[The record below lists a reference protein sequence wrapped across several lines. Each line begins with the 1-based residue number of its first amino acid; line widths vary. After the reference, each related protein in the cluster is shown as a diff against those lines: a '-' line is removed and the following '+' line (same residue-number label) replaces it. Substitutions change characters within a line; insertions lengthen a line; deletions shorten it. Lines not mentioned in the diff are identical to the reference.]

1 MASLEI
7 RSLTAGYGSRPVLRD
22 LRAAPLPEGTLTAL
36 LGPNGSG
43 KSTLLKTLAGLN
55 PMLGGDLRLDGA
67 DFAGLSPA
75 RRAEHAMYMPQ
86 ALPKGVHMT
95 VLESVLVAAR
105 SGRARQG
112 GDALMREAMQV
123 LAELGI
129 NHLASR
135 YLDELSGGQKQ
146 LASLAQALVRRPRLL
161 LLDEPLSALDLK
173 LRKRMQLELKHLQAR
188 LGIAF
193 IFVTH
198 DQEEA
203 MTMADRVVVM
213 HAGRIEQVGAGTD
226 IYRQPATRFVAE
238 FIGDANFIAYTVADD
253 GALMLDAQGL
263 RVPLAQ
269 RPAAGRGLAVLRP
282 EDLKL
287 CERADAMLTG
297 TVSDVI
303 NVGSHSMIHVDI
315 GGQTLVARHGGL
327 APGGLHAGGEVA
339 LAFAPDHLHLIGG
352 QP

>member
-7 RSLTAGYGSRPVLRD
+7 RSLTAGYGNRPVLRD

-129 NHLASR
+129 RHLASR

-146 LASLAQALVRRPRLL
+146 LASQAQALVRRPRLL
-161 LLDEPLSALDLK
+161 LLDEPLSALDLNYQFHVMDV
-173 LRKRMQLELKHLQAR
+173 LRRQTAR
-188 LGIAF
+188 HRLITLVVLHDLNIALRHADHALLLHGGALLAEGPPHQV
-193 IFVTH
+193 VTP
-198 DQEEA
+198 DTLRRA
-203 MTMADRVVVM
+203 YGVLARVERCPQ
-213 HAGRIEQVGAGTD
+213 GQPQVHVDGLAHHGLTNGNLTPVA
-226 IYRQPATRFVAE
+226 PATAQP
-238 FIGDANFIAYTVADD
+238 GD
-253 GALMLDAQGL
+253 
-263 RVPLAQ
+263 R
-269 RPAAGRGLAVLRP
+269 RPATA
-282 EDLKL
+282 
-287 CERADAMLTG
+287 
-297 TVSDVI
+297 
-303 NVGSHSMIHVDI
+303 
-315 GGQTLVARHGGL
+315 
-327 APGGLHAGGEVA
+327 
-339 LAFAPDHLHLIGG
+339 
-352 QP
+352 

>member
-7 RSLTAGYGSRPVLRD
+7 RSLTAGYGNRPVLRD

-129 NHLASR
+129 RHLASR

-161 LLDEPLSALDLK
+161 LLDEPLSALDLNYQFHVMDV
-173 LRKRMQLELKHLQAR
+173 LRRQTAR
-188 LGIAF
+188 HRLITLVVLHDLNIALR
-193 IFVTH
+193 H
-198 DQEEA
+198 
-203 MTMADRVVVM
+203 AD
-213 HAGRIEQVGAGTD
+213 HALLLHG
-226 IYRQPATRFVAE
+226 
-238 FIGDANFIAYTVADD
+238 
-253 GALMLDAQGL
+253 GALLAEGPPHQVVTPDTLRRAYGVLARVERCPQGQPQ
-263 RVPLAQ
+263 VHVD
-269 RPAAGRGLAVLRP
+269 GLA
-282 EDLKL
+282 
-287 CERADAMLTG
+287 
-297 TVSDVI
+297 
-303 NVGSHSMIHVDI
+303 HS
-315 GGQTLVARHGGL
+315 GL
-327 APGGLHAGGEVA
+327 AHSGLAHHG
-339 LAFAPDHLHLIGG
+339 LAHSGLAA
-352 QP
+352 

>member
-75 RRAEHAMYMPQ
+75 RRAEHAVYMPQ

-161 LLDEPLSALDLK
+161 LLDEPLSALDLNYQFHVMDV
-173 LRKRMQLELKHLQAR
+173 LRRQTAR
-188 LGIAF
+188 HRLITLVVLHDLNLAF
-193 IFVTH
+193 RY
-198 DQEEA
+198 
-203 MTMADRVVVM
+203 ADRVVM
-213 HAGRIEQVGAGTD
+213 MRGGRIA
-226 IYRQPATRFVAE
+226 
-238 FIGDANFIAYTVADD
+238 
-253 GALMLDAQGL
+253 AQGEV
-263 RVPLAQ
+263 RQV
-269 RPAAGRGLAVLRP
+269 VT
-282 EDLKL
+282 E
-287 CERADAMLTG
+287 DAMRHVFDLQCRVLPDPETG
-297 TVSDVI
+297 SP
-303 NVGSHSMIHVDI
+303 MIVPRR
-315 GGQTLVARHGGL
+315 GGQG
-327 APGGLHAGGEVA
+327 
-339 LAFAPDHLHLIGG
+339 
-352 QP
+352 

>member
-7 RSLTAGYGSRPVLRD
+7 RSLTAGYGNRPVLRD

-129 NHLASR
+129 RHLASR

-161 LLDEPLSALDLK
+161 LLDEPLSALDLNYQFHVMDV
-173 LRKRMQLELKHLQAR
+173 LRRQTAR
-188 LGIAF
+188 HRLITLVVLHDLNIALRHADHALLLHGGALLAEGPPHQV
-193 IFVTH
+193 VTP
-198 DQEEA
+198 DTLRRA
-203 MTMADRVVVM
+203 YGVLARVERCPQ
-213 HAGRIEQVGAGTD
+213 GQPQVHVDGLAHSGLAHHGLTNGNLTPVA
-226 IYRQPATRFVAE
+226 PATAQP
-238 FIGDANFIAYTVADD
+238 GD
-253 GALMLDAQGL
+253 
-263 RVPLAQ
+263 R
-269 RPAAGRGLAVLRP
+269 RPATA
-282 EDLKL
+282 
-287 CERADAMLTG
+287 
-297 TVSDVI
+297 
-303 NVGSHSMIHVDI
+303 
-315 GGQTLVARHGGL
+315 
-327 APGGLHAGGEVA
+327 
-339 LAFAPDHLHLIGG
+339 
-352 QP
+352 

>member
-7 RSLTAGYGSRPVLRD
+7 RSLTAGYGNRPVLRD

-129 NHLASR
+129 RHLASR

-161 LLDEPLSALDLK
+161 LLDEPLSALDLNYQFHVMDV
-173 LRKRMQLELKHLQAR
+173 LRRQTERHR
-188 LGIAF
+188 LITLVVLHDLNIALR
-193 IFVTH
+193 H
-198 DQEEA
+198 
-203 MTMADRVVVM
+203 AD
-213 HAGRIEQVGAGTD
+213 HALLLHG
-226 IYRQPATRFVAE
+226 
-238 FIGDANFIAYTVADD
+238 
-253 GALMLDAQGL
+253 GALLAEGPPHQVVTPDTLRRAYGVLARVERCPQGQPQ
-263 RVPLAQ
+263 VHVD
-269 RPAAGRGLAVLRP
+269 GLAHSG
-282 EDLKL
+282 
-287 CERADAMLTG
+287 LT
-297 TVSDVI
+297 
-303 NVGSHSMIHVDI
+303 HH
-315 GGQTLVARHGGL
+315 GL
-327 APGGLHAGGEVA
+327 AHNGLAA
-339 LAFAPDHLHLIGG
+339 
-352 QP
+352 

>member
-7 RSLTAGYGSRPVLRD
+7 RSLTAGYGNRPVLRD

-55 PMLGGDLRLDGA
+55 PMLGGDLRLDGT

-129 NHLASR
+129 RHLASR

-161 LLDEPLSALDLK
+161 LLDEPLSALDLNYQFHVMDV
-173 LRKRMQLELKHLQAR
+173 LRRQTAR
-188 LGIAF
+188 HRLITLVVLHDLNIALRHADHALLLHGGALLAEGPPHQV
-193 IFVTH
+193 VTP
-198 DQEEA
+198 DTLRRA
-203 MTMADRVVVM
+203 YGVLARVERCPQ
-213 HAGRIEQVGAGTD
+213 GQPQVHVDGLAHHGLAHNGLTNGTLTPVA
-226 IYRQPATRFVAE
+226 PATAQP
-238 FIGDANFIAYTVADD
+238 GD
-253 GALMLDAQGL
+253 
-263 RVPLAQ
+263 R
-269 RPAAGRGLAVLRP
+269 RPATA
-282 EDLKL
+282 
-287 CERADAMLTG
+287 
-297 TVSDVI
+297 
-303 NVGSHSMIHVDI
+303 
-315 GGQTLVARHGGL
+315 
-327 APGGLHAGGEVA
+327 
-339 LAFAPDHLHLIGG
+339 
-352 QP
+352 

>member
-146 LASLAQALVRRPRLL
+146 LASLARRWC
-161 LLDEPLSALDLK
+161 
-173 LRKRMQLELKHLQAR
+173 
-188 LGIAF
+188 G
-193 IFVTH
+193 
-198 DQEEA
+198 
-203 MTMADRVVVM
+203 
-213 HAGRIEQVGAGTD
+213 GRACCCWTS
-226 IYRQPATRFVAE
+226 RCRRWT
-238 FIGDANFIAYTVADD
+238 
-253 GALMLDAQGL
+253 
-263 RVPLAQ
+263 
-269 RPAAGRGLAVLRP
+269 
-282 EDLKL
+282 
-287 CERADAMLTG
+287 
-297 TVSDVI
+297 
-303 NVGSHSMIHVDI
+303 
-315 GGQTLVARHGGL
+315 
-327 APGGLHAGGEVA
+327 
-339 LAFAPDHLHLIGG
+339 
-352 QP
+352 

>member
-1 MASLEI
+1 MASLDI
-7 RSLTAGYGSRPVLRD
+7 RSLTAGYGNRPVLRA

-129 NHLASR
+129 GHLASR

-161 LLDEPLSALDLK
+161 LLDEPLSALDLNYQFHVMDV
-173 LRKRMQLELKHLQAR
+173 LRRQTVRHRLITLVVLHDLNIALRHADHALLLHGGVLLAEGPPQAV
-188 LGIAF
+188 
-193 IFVTH
+193 VTP
-198 DQEEA
+198 DTLRRA
-203 MTMADRVVVM
+203 YGVLARVERCPQ
-213 HAGRIEQVGAGTD
+213 GQPQVHVD
-226 IYRQPATRFVAE
+226 
-238 FIGDANFIAYTVADD
+238 
-253 GALMLDAQGL
+253 
-263 RVPLAQ
+263 
-269 RPAAGRGLAVLRP
+269 GLA
-282 EDLKL
+282 
-287 CERADAMLTG
+287 
-297 TVSDVI
+297 
-303 NVGSHSMIHVDI
+303 HH
-315 GGQTLVARHGGL
+315 GL
-327 APGGLHAGGEVA
+327 AHHGLAHDG
-339 LAFAPDHLHLIGG
+339 LAAA
-352 QP
+352 